1 MSTTT
6 AALRVIPIVVV
17 ATGAAGRAC
26 SGANTAR
33 RQGAAA
39 HAAADKK
46 GTKRVPRTSSLLVF
60 IFCCGCFWPSVR
72 RVTPFMGPVVDANP
86 KSLPPPQP
94 PPRSRKIKQEPHT
107 ALISNTGE
115 RTLRPGGMAW
125 SAVFWREEESDKT
138 CKTQTCWQKSQPRE
152 ILADETRMRTC
163 C

>member
-1 MSTTT
+1 MQWRKYSEE
-6 AALRVIPIVVV
+6 
-17 ATGAAGRAC
+17 
-26 SGANTAR
+26 
-33 RQGAAA
+33 GAAA
-39 HAAADKK
+39 HAAADKR

-60 IFCCGCFWPSVR
+60 ICCGCFWPSVR

-125 SAVFWREEESDKT
+125 PAVFWREESD
-138 CKTQTCWQKSQPRE
+138 CKNQNLVVGKKASPEKS
-152 ILADETRMRTC
+152 
-163 C
+163 